1 MTNKATEWRL
11 DFAQRMARIY
21 SENPKVQVVVISG
34 SVSRGQADG
43 YSDIELDLFWQEPP
57 TEAERLRPVER
68 VNGRLIMLAPYEGE
82 EWSED
87 YTVNGVQM
95 DLSNFL
101 VATMERYIT
110 EVLAGDTAVLKH
122 LRMAAIQQAIPLYG
136 HEQVQKWQAQIH
148 YPDIL
153 GQKVVQ
159 QNLRFE
165 ALGVWY
171 LRQTLLARGD
181 LLMLHDIFCRMQQ
194 RVLGAL
200 CGLNRIFIHHPNYK
214 WQDDL
219 IAQMTLKPA
228 NLAERLKQ
236 VFLIQPAEGIV
247 VLHELLEETIALV
260 QENMPAVDVSR
271 SYEAIRWQRQPIDTA
286 PPVTDY
292 RLPSTDY

>member
-1 MTNKATEWRL
+1 MVNKATEWRL

-21 SENPKVQVVVISG
+21 SENPEVQAIIISG
-34 SVSRGQADG
+34 SVSRGQADS

-57 TEAERLRPVER
+57 TEAERLRPIDQ
-68 VNGRLIMLAPYEGE
+68 VNGRIIMLAPYEGE

-87 YTVNGVQM
+87 YTVKGVQM

-101 VATMERYIT
+101 VATMDRYIA
-110 EVLAGDTAVLKH
+110 EVRAGDTAVLKH
-122 LRMAAIQQAIPLYG
+122 LRMAAMQQAIPLYG

-148 YPDIL
+148 YPDVL
-153 GQKVVQ
+153 AQKVVQ

-194 RVLGAL
+194 RVLDAL

-219 IAQMTLKPA
+219 IAQMALKPA
-228 NLAERLKQ
+228 NLAGRLKQ
-236 VFLIQPAEGIV
+236 VFLVSPTEGIT
-247 VLHELLEETIALV
+247 VLHALLEETIALV
-260 QENMPAVDVSR
+260 ETSMPTVDVSR
-271 SYEAIRWQRQPIDTA
+271 SYEAIRWQRQPLDIA
-286 PPVTDY
+286 PPITDY
-292 RLPSTDY
+292 GHE